1 MKIKQLY
8 QISAQKH
15 SFKWSLKPFK
25 VQIYMYIV
33 ACIISSYS
41 MIKSMTRMASNVL
54 MAR

>member
-25 VQIYMYIV
+25 VQIYMHIV
-33 ACIISSYS
+33 TGIISSYN
-41 MIKSMTRMASNVL
+41 MIKSMTRMAPNVL
-54 MAR
+54 RAR